1 MLYYEKINNNSDK
14 WVLFIHGLGG
24 SIETWKYQLE
34 DFRSYNIIR
43 VDLMGHGKSALVKGS
58 ADTAT
63 VKEIKAIL
71 DENGIDMV
79 NIVSLSLGT
88 LVAVEFAHLY
98 PEMTGSII
106 LGGSILNLSLSRKML
121 LGFVRILWFLPARW
135 IYSIFA
141 RIMLPNENH
150 KKSRRI
156 FVRESLKMKN
166 SAFWAWLSAISP
178 SRKKLAALLD
188 TLKARLNRVLFI
200 SGDEDFMF
208 LPGIR
213 NLKEK
218 LHSCRIELLKK
229 CGHICSIEQH
239 EKFDRLS
246 LQFLADTAR

>member
-178 SRKKLAALLD
+178 SKKKLASLLD

-213 NLKEK
+213 KLKEK

-229 CGHICSIEQH
+229 CGHICNIEQH
-239 EKFDRLS
+239 EKFDKLS